1 MALRSFLYLHFL
13 RRSGLRRLY
22 SVSGSAAFE
31 GGSPSSAGGVA
42 AFVRVAAGLLAVGGS
57 GLGLWLLP
65 ASAESSF
72 GGSSS
77 DPSLIEC
84 AEPAVTG
91 KQPWFLLRDSF
102 RRKVFFK
109 YEKRLRL
116 RSSPEKIF
124 EYFASFKSPTG
135 EMFMSAADLMRAV
148 IPVFPPSES
157 NTVRDGYL
165 SGERK
170 PGVLH
175 CASSPLFLLF
185 DTNNDGLIS
194 FPEYIFFVTLLSIPD
209 SSFTVAFKMFDI
221 DNDGEIDHEE
231 FKKVMALMRSFNR
244 QGACHRD
251 GLRVGLKVRDTVDSA
266 GIVEYFFGND
276 GKERL
281 QHDKFVQFLGDLHNE
296 VLRLEF
302 NHYDVRSKGTI
313 SAKDF
318 ALSMVASA
326 DMNHINKLLDR
337 VDVLGDSY
345 YKKDMRITYEEFKAF
360 ADLRKRL
367 LVLSF
372 AISSFE
378 KANGLLTK
386 EDFRRAAFHVC
397 GVSLSDNVV
406 DIIFQVFDSN
416 NDGSLSSEEFLG
428 VMQRREIE
436 IRQPTSMGIF
446 KQSFTSP

>member
-266 GIVEYFFGND
+266 GIA
-276 GKERL
+276 
-281 QHDKFVQFLGDLHNE
+281 
-296 VLRLEF
+296 LEF

-337 VDVLGDSY
+337 VDVLGDSFY
-345 YKKDMRITYEEFKAF
+345 NKDMRITYEEFKAF

-367 LVLSF
+367 LLLSF

-446 KQSFTSP
+446 KQSFTLP